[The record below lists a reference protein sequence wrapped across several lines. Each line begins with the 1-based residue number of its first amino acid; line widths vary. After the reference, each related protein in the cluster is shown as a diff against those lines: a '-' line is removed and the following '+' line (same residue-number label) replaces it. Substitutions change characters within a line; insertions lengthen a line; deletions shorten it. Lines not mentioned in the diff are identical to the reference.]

1 MRLSEQEVKK
11 RLVRLN
17 NLERLYPKARTRI
30 ASLGQEVKVLK
41 ATMAAQQKT
50 IEDLKLQM
58 EELRTIVFKRKKPPA
73 NRGNDHGNPLSPPA
87 KPRTPDSYQR
97 PIPKDNE
104 VTDTH
109 PHPINQCD
117 CGSAISKKRMRIFY
131 EEDIPIPVRKT
142 ITKHIVEQGY
152 CPACQKWKSAVKL
165 PTATLII
172 GPNIQK
178 YTCYLSVMCR
188 LSFTQ
193 IQNILQDTYHM
204 AISQGEIANILAR
217 QADNLRPCYEQLQEN
232 IRGEPMVHLDETGW
246 KLLAEPERSY
256 SWVMSG
262 GQSQESV
269 FLIGENRGKGHADD
283 LIGRDY
289 DGVVVTDDY
298 GAYRTLKKHQLCWA
312 HLLRKFRDLANSQEL
327 PEHQIK
333 YCNQAYR
340 RLCRIYCLVKD
351 NRNPERYDEFVKKL
365 ADFSRISSSDPLK
378 MVRLKTTLAK
388 NIPSYLTCLQDP
400 QIPMTNNLA
409 ERSLRHLVLKRKISF
424 GSLTKKTAENLAVL
438 LSVLMSLKQRHQ
450 NNFFLEYLKA

>member
-1 MRLSEQEVKK
+1 MRLSEQEIKK

-17 NLERLYPKARTRI
+17 NLERLYPKARVRI
-30 ASLGQEVKVLK
+30 TVLSQEVKALK
-41 ATMAAQQKT
+41 TTVAAQQKT

-58 EELRTIVFKRKKPPA
+58 EELRAIVFRKRKPPA
-73 NRGNDHGNPLSPPA
+73 SGGNGLGNPLSSPA

-104 VTDTH
+104 VTDTQ

-117 CGSAISKKRMRIFY
+117 CGSHISKKRIRIFY

-142 ITKHIVEQGY
+142 ITKHVVEQGY

-165 PTATLII
+165 PTATLIL
-172 GPNIQK
+172 GPNVQK
-178 YTCYLSVMCR
+178 YVCYLSVMCR

-193 IQNILQDTYHM
+193 IQNVFQDTYQVN
-204 AISQGEIANILAR
+204 ISQGEIANLLAK
-217 QADNLRPCYEQLQEN
+217 QANSLRPRYEQLMER
-232 IRGEPMVHLDETGW
+232 IRGEPTIHLDETGW
-246 KLLAEPERSY
+246 RLLTEPERNY

-262 GQSQESV
+262 SQSQESV

-283 LIGRDY
+283 LIGPDY

-298 GAYRTLKKHQLCWA
+298 GAYRKLRKHQLCWA
-312 HLLRKFRDLANSQEL
+312 HLLRRFRDLANSQEL
-327 PEHQIK
+327 LEHQIK
-333 YCNQAYR
+333 HCDQVYG
-340 RLCRIYCLVKD
+340 RLCKIYCLVRD
-351 NRNPERYDEFVKKL
+351 NRTLERYDEFGKKL
-365 ADFSRISSSDPLK
+365 ADFSRIGSSDPLK

-388 NIPSYLTCLQDP
+388 NIPNYLTCLQDP

-424 GSLTKKTAENLAVL
+424 GSLTKRTAENLAVL
-438 LSVLMSLKQRHQ
+438 LSVLISLKQRYQ
-450 NNFFLEYLKA
+450 DNFFAEYLRA